1 MGMFCNIHSYAEDY
15 DRHDALN
22 EINQIREAIGIQ
34 PLENNSKLEQAAGTH
49 SKYMSVNSSFSLIEE
64 NGNKYYRGRYS
75 WDRASYFYYSNPY
88 ITEFIHNQ
96 LESLQQGIKDF
107 INNPYSRVTFLDPLY
122 EHIGM
127 GNYKDMYT
135 YDLGGQSR
143 DIENNKILAIYP
155 YDQMEAVP
163 VSWTNNYKI
172 DPYRELD
179 DDYELVGVPI
189 TLTYFSNSKK
199 IKGMHAEEV
208 SLVNTAND
216 KEVKTKIILPQDDKY
231 LTNTLMILPLESLEY
246 KTTYALSLKADFI
259 FRNSYTQSDENNKI
273 DIQFTTENKDIPLTR
288 GSLVEY
294 LVKDLNFDLVEPKTM
309 FKDIDTDSEQAKYV
323 YTAFQRNLINGYSDN
338 TFRPNVN
345 ITREQVYTL
354 LIRALEMRIGNDKI
368 SDEKDKIR
376 SNKVSSWA
384 IPYINKAYNIGLIT
398 VDTTIDFKG
407 EISLNEYNEIMSDYL
422 KIYRQYGVVPSFM
435 Y

>member
-1 MGMFCNIHSYAEDY
+1 MFCNIHSYAEDY

-199 IKGMHAEEV
+199 
-208 SLVNTAND
+208 N
-216 KEVKTKIILPQDDKY
+216 
-231 LTNTLMILPLESLEY
+231 
-246 KTTYALSLKADFI
+246 
-259 FRNSYTQSDENNKI
+259 
-273 DIQFTTENKDIPLTR
+273 
-288 GSLVEY
+288 
-294 LVKDLNFDLVEPKTM
+294 
-309 FKDIDTDSEQAKYV
+309 
-323 YTAFQRNLINGYSDN
+323 
-338 TFRPNVN
+338 
-345 ITREQVYTL
+345 
-354 LIRALEMRIGNDKI
+354 
-368 SDEKDKIR
+368 
-376 SNKVSSWA
+376 
-384 IPYINKAYNIGLIT
+384 
-398 VDTTIDFKG
+398 
-407 EISLNEYNEIMSDYL
+407 
-422 KIYRQYGVVPSFM
+422 
-435 Y
+435 